1 MRPFPPELEA
11 SLARSGEDLSIA
23 VVRLGAMG
31 DIVRVLPAVR
41 LLRIH
46 LPDAR
51 IHWICDDRWAPLLE
65 GHRDLDSVVAL
76 PQSRWRRERRRPSAW
91 ASIARAILDAR
102 GFLRDLDCGLAI
114 DFHGNLRS
122 GIVARLTG
130 ARVRLGHAAHQQ
142 KEGNRFLTTHRIDP
156 GPERRRSR
164 VERHLTLVR
173 ALGVIDEVLPD
184 AGLRSTPQERAAARE
199 AVRAA
204 GAGED
209 QPYAILNPGASA
221 AQAYKQPPPSLLAAA
236 ARPLAERGIVPVVIH
251 GPGEEAAARAV
262 AASSNGEAKVA
273 PSTAL
278 RVLVPLLGGARL
290 LVGGDSGP
298 LHLACG
304 VGCPVVGLYGPTD
317 PVVNAPWN
325 VPHRVV
331 TPTGRRYTGIKRIDR
346 AAGGYD
352 GIGSEEVA
360 RAVAELLDEPTS
372 RT

>member
-1 MRPFPPELEA
+1 MRPFPPELETA
-11 SLARSGEDLSIA
+11 LARSGEDLSIA

-76 PQSRWRRERRRPSAW
+76 PRTHWNRERRRP
-91 ASIARAILDAR
+91 ASWPAIARGLLHAR
-102 GFLRDLDCGLAI
+102 RLLRDLGCGLAI

-122 GIVARLTG
+122 GIVARWTR

-142 KEGNRFLTTHRIDP
+142 KEGNRFLTTHRVEP

-164 VERHLTLVR
+164 VERHLSLVR
-173 ALGVIDEVLPD
+173 ALGVLDDVLPD
-184 AGLRSTPQERAAARE
+184 AGFRPAPRERTAARE
-199 AVRAA
+199 ALRAVDVQ
-204 GAGED
+204 GD
-209 QPYAILNPGASA
+209 RPYAILNPGASA

-251 GPGEEAAARAV
+251 GPGEEPAARAV
-262 AASSNGEAKVA
+262 VAASEGAARLA
-273 PSTAL
+273 PPTTL
-278 RVLVPLLGGARL
+278 RVLVPLVAGARL
-290 LVGGDSGP
+290 FVGGDSGP

-304 VGCPVVGLYGPTD
+304 VACPVVGLFGPTD

-331 TPTGRRYTGIKRIDR
+331 APPHRRYTGIKRIDR
-346 AAGGYD
+346 AAGGFE
-352 GIGSEEVA
+352 GIRPEEVA
-360 RAVAELLDEPTS
+360 HAVVALLDE
-372 RT
+372 R

>member
-1 MRPFPPELEA
+1 MRPFPAELEA
-11 SLARSGEDLSIA
+11 AHARSGEDLSIA

-76 PQSRWRRERRRPSAW
+76 PRSRWRREYRRPAGW
-91 ASIARAILDAR
+91 PAFAR
-102 GFLRDLDCGLAI
+102 GVLHVRRLLRDLDCGLAI

-122 GIVARLTG
+122 GIVARWTH
-130 ARVRLGHAAHQQ
+130 AAVRLGHAAHQQ
-142 KEGNRFLTTHRIDP
+142 KEGNRFLTTHRVEP

-164 VERHLTLVR
+164 VERHLSLVR
-173 ALGVIDEVLPD
+173 VLGVLDDVLPD
-184 AGLRSTPQERAAARE
+184 AGFRPAPNDRAAARE

-204 GAGED
+204 GVQGD
-209 QPYAILNPGASA
+209 RPYAILNPGASA
-221 AQAYKQPPPSLLAAA
+221 AQAYKQPPPALLAAA
-236 ARPLAERGIVPVVIH
+236 ARPLVERGIAPVVIH
-251 GPGEEAAARAV
+251 GPGEESAARAV
-262 AASSNGEAKVA
+262 VAEAGGEALLA
-273 PSTAL
+273 PPTTL
-278 RVLVPLLGGARL
+278 KVLVPLVAGARL

-317 PVVNAPWN
+317 PAVNAPWN
-325 VPHRVV
+325 VPSRVV
-331 TPTGRRYTGIKRIDR
+331 TPPGRSYTGIKRIDR
-346 AAGGYD
+346 AAGGFE
-352 GIGSEEVA
+352 GIRPAEIA
-360 RAVAELLDEPTS
+360 RSVAELLDETAGPA
-372 RT
+372 

>member
-1 MRPFPPELEA
+1 MRPFPAGLETA
-11 SLARSGEDLSIA
+11 LARSGEDLSIA

-76 PQSRWRRERRRPSAW
+76 PRTRWNRERRSPGAW
-91 ASIARAILDAR
+91 PAIARGLLHAR
-102 GFLRDLDCGLAI
+102 GLLRDLGCGLAI

-122 GIVARLTG
+122 GIVARWTG
-130 ARVRLGHAAHQQ
+130 APVRLGHAAHQQ
-142 KEGNRFLTTHRIDP
+142 KEGNRFLTTHRVE
-156 GPERRRSR
+156 PEPDRRRSR
-164 VERHLTLVR
+164 VERHLSLVR
-173 ALGVIDEVLPD
+173 ALGVLDDVLPD
-184 AGLRSTPQERAAARE
+184 AGFRPTPRERAAARE

-204 GAGED
+204 GVPGD
-209 QPYAILNPGASA
+209 QRYAILNPGASA
-221 AQAYKQPPPSLLAAA
+221 AQAYKQPPPTLLAAA
-236 ARPLAERGIVPVVIH
+236 ARPLAVRGIVPVVIH
-251 GPGEEAAARAV
+251 GPGEESAARAV
-262 AASSNGEAKVA
+262 TAASNGEALLA
-273 PSTAL
+273 PPTTL
-278 RVLVPLLGGARL
+278 RVLVPLVAGARL

-317 PVVNAPWN
+317 PAVNAPWN

-331 TPTGRRYTGIKRIDR
+331 SPPERRYTGIKRIDR
-346 AAGGYD
+346 SAGGFE
-352 GIGSEEVA
+352 GIRPEAIA
-360 RAVAELLDEPTS
+360 RAVAELLDERPAPA
-372 RT
+372 